1 MRKEISLSVHLKKGQ
16 TKIRLNL
23 ETWRNSMLQR
33 DIDVY
38 NNENYY
44 ILQSNDKLLKEFGFS
59 DDEIEKLHMLKLN
72 GTINKDSIRVNQNEY
87 EIEEYFNQLRKY
99 ICNPNDNNDS
109 RISREIKEK
118 LKYLNKANLSLDEY
132 NALPEHIQK
141 LYNSYWPIQ
150 RDEDRINDE
159 NFILSLISKYQNYIS
174 YISLNIKLTSKIDGK
189 TNLLQLTTS
198 ADDMKHIK
206 MSVTE
211 KLDDVADSRKCNII
225 HINELSAEFENMFK
239 DFDSSKLISI
249 QIPKNEVIEHIK
261 QNYTKII
268 YAQELKPEIRK
279 KQIELLKAILE
290 KENDIEY
297 IDDIK
302 TKLTKEDSE
311 ILSLQDRITSDT
323 QIIPNYNCVLKFFS
337 TDSNVQ
343 EYLLQ
348 NKDTELTILELIQL
362 LNIIINKVKE

>member
-23 ETWRNSMLQR
+23 ETWRHTMLQR
-33 DIDVY
+33 EVGIY
-38 NNENYY
+38 NDENYHT
-44 ILQSNDKLLKEFGFS
+44 IQSNDELLKEFGFS

-87 EIEEYFNQLRKY
+87 EIEEYFDQLRKY
-99 ICNPNDNNDS
+99 ICNPNNNKDS
-109 RISREIKEK
+109 RILNEISEK
-118 LKYLNKANLSLDEY
+118 LKYLNKADLNLDEY
-132 NALPEHIQK
+132 NNLPEHIQK
-141 LYNSYWPIQ
+141 LYNSYYPIQ

-159 NFILSLISKYQNYIS
+159 NFILSLLSKYQNYIS

-198 ADDMKHIK
+198 ADDMNHIK

-211 KLDDVADSRKCNII
+211 ELDDVADSRKCNII
-225 HINELSAEFENMFK
+225 PINELSTEFENMFK
-239 DFDSSKLISI
+239 EFDSSKLINI
-249 QIPKNEVIEHIK
+249 QIPKIEVIEHIK

-279 KQIELLKAILE
+279 RQIELLKTTV
-290 KENDIEY
+290 KNENDLKS

-302 TKLTKEDSE
+302 TKLTKEDIE
-311 ILSLQDRITSDT
+311 ILSLKDGIPSDT
-323 QIIPNYNCVLKFFS
+323 QIIPNYNCVRKFFS
-337 TDSNVQ
+337 IDDDVQ

-348 NKDTELTILELIQL
+348 NKDAKLTILELIQL
-362 LNIIINKVKE
+362 LGIIINKVKE